1 MNIYIIDDEI
11 AIPSVLQRIIESEPT
26 NTVVGKANSP
36 KKAFSDIVLMDV
48 DIVLVDLLMPEI
60 SGIELIKKLRNV
72 KKNLRFVM
80 ISKVTDAS
88 LREEAYEAGIE
99 FFINKPINVIEVK
112 SVIQKVSEN
121 LDMMNKLNNIQ
132 QLVKTDQN
140 HTIDNVTTNRQ
151 REKII
156 SILSF
161 LGISSEIGVEDILSI
176 CKFMI
181 SLNIPFQKVDINKLF
196 NVNNQQKKTM
206 LQRIRRS
213 AKVGMENIANM
224 YLDEVQDEIT
234 NEYANCLYGYK
245 NIRNEIRYLQ
255 DLQGNEGSVS
265 LKQFFDGLVQE
276 SNIF

>member
-1 MNIYIIDDEI
+1 
-11 AIPSVLQRIIESEPT
+11 
-26 NTVVGKANSP
+26 
-36 KKAFSDIVLMDV
+36 
-48 DIVLVDLLMPEI
+48 
-60 SGIELIKKLRNV
+60 
-72 KKNLRFVM
+72 
-80 ISKVTDAS
+80 
-88 LREEAYEAGIE
+88 
-99 FFINKPINVIEVK
+99 
-112 SVIQKVSEN
+112 
-121 LDMMNKLNNIQ
+121 MMNKLNNIQ